1 MKRIALISLILGLVL
16 TAGPV
21 FSSPAPAAKFDAV
34 LGHYEAVRQAL
45 LNDTMAEIP
54 GHAAAIAK
62 LAKDAPADL
71 APLITAATS
80 KLKAAKDLNAARDAF
95 AELSKPLVRWREAVG
110 GKGTIVAFCSMKKK
124 SWLQP
129 KGEIGNPYYGKSMPR
144 CGEVVSK

>member
-16 TAGPV
+16 LASPV
-21 FSSPAPAAKFDAV
+21 LSAPAPAFDAV

-45 LNDTMAEIP
+45 LADSLAGIP
-54 GHAAAIAK
+54 PHAAAIAK
-62 LAKDAPADL
+62 LGKNAPADL
-71 APLITAATS
+71 VPLISTAAS
-80 KLKAAKDLNAARDAF
+80 NLAAAKDLNGARGAF
-95 AELSKPLVRWREAVG
+95 AELSKPLVRWREAAG
-110 GKGTIVAFCSMKKK
+110 RKGTIVAYCSMTKK